1 MTSPA
6 ASYGPR
12 SANSI
17 AAFPV
22 YRSYAY
28 PGRPLLDADRDH
40 VAAAREV
47 VRQHRPELDGELVEF
62 VGELATTSYPG
73 ALEADVAVR
82 FAQLSAAV
90 MAKGME
96 DTAFYRYVPLS
107 SLNEVGGDPGQL
119 GRPVEDFHQSMA
131 HTAGHW
137 PSTMLTLSTHD
148 TKRSGDVR
156 ARISVLSELPR
167 EWEAAVIRWAERH
180 EQYKQDDWPDRT
192 MQYLLYQTLVGAW
205 PVEADRAVEYME
217 KAAREAKTHTSWV
230 DPSPGYDGALRDFV
244 SQVLADD
251 GFVADLTSF
260 LAEHRLV
267 ERGRV
272 NSLAQT
278 ALLLT
283 CPGVPDIYQGT
294 EVWNLSLVDPDNRRP
309 VDYQS
314 RRRLLDLVDG
324 EGPEVALLHAEEGGP
339 KLWLIHRLLSHRRR
353 HPAAYSAASGYE
365 PLELNGPHASHVVAF
380 ARTGGVVGLVPRLT
394 GSLAPGWADT
404 TVRLPAGEWI
414 DVLTEEKVQGGDHR
428 VEDLWRRFP
437 VAVLGRRR

>member
-1 MTSPA
+1 M
-6 ASYGPR
+6 
-12 SANSI
+12 
-17 AAFPV
+17 
-22 YRSYAY
+22 
-28 PGRPLLDADRDH
+28 
-40 VAAAREV
+40 
-47 VRQHRPELDGELVEF
+47 
-62 VGELATTSYPG
+62 
-73 ALEADVAVR
+73 
-82 FAQLSAAV
+82 
-90 MAKGME
+90 
-96 DTAFYRYVPLS
+96 
-107 SLNEVGGDPGQL
+107 
-119 GRPVEDFHQSMA
+119 
-131 HTAGHW
+131 
-137 PSTMLTLSTHD
+137 
-148 TKRSGDVR
+148 
-156 ARISVLSELPR
+156 
-167 EWEAAVIRWAERH
+167 IRWAERH

-267 ERGRV
+267 GARPSQLAGADRLAVDLPGCSRHLPGNRGV
-272 NSLAQT
+272 EP
-278 ALLLT
+278 LT
-283 CPGVPDIYQGT
+283 
-294 EVWNLSLVDPDNRRP
+294 RRP
-309 VDYQS
+309 GQS
-314 RRRLLDLVDG
+314 PARRLSVPSPPPRPRG
-324 EGPEVALLHAEEGGP
+324 WGGTEVALLHAEEGGP